1 MVKKREVVRK
11 YHYPD
16 SWMITLCNRT
26 ILFMVRDIL
35 KFAAYAVDAAVVD
48 AYRDEVDA
56 FEIFP
61 TDIELAGK
69 QKIKTEEK
77 DTSADLTKTGIR
89 GVMTRVVSKFKEGT
103 PKHDM
108 FGTKGM
114 DAMTDSELLKCGR
127 RVVRMGT
134 EYLAELAGTGL
145 TALILTALDDQCQA
159 FEDSIAAQEDAIS
172 KRDIATQERALLGNA
187 IFEKLMNY
195 CSIGQNIWYDNDEAK
210 YNDYVIYTKSG
221 SLVNPIEMTINAG
234 LTQMI
239 INKLFQVTDT
249 FVIENTGA
257 AKLKLGFCVDAST
270 PVAAGVDLAVGE
282 TKTVTAAELGDF
294 AANQFLN
301 CTNNSVTNGSIKIKL
316 P

>member
-1 MVKKREVVRK
+1 MVKKREVIRK
-11 YHYPD
+11 YHFPD
-16 SWMITLCNRT
+16 SWLTTLCNRT
-26 ILFMVRDIL
+26 ILFMIRDIL
-35 KFAAYAVDAAVVD
+35 KFSAYAVDAAVVD
-48 AYRDEVDA
+48 AYRDEVDE
-56 FEIFP
+56 FEVYP

-77 DTSADLTKTGIR
+77 DTAADLTKTGIR
-89 GVMTRVVSKFKEGT
+89 GVMTRVVLKFKEGT
-103 PKHDM
+103 PKYEM

-145 TALILTALDDQCQA
+145 TALILTALDDQCQT
-159 FEDSIAAQEDAIS
+159 FEDAIGAQEDAIS
-172 KRDIATQERALLGNA
+172 KRDIATQERSLLGNA

-221 SLVNPIEMTINAG
+221 SLVHPIEMTIEFGETKN
-234 LTQMI
+234 I
-239 INKLFQVTDT
+239 INKLFAGDAV
-249 FVIENTGA
+249 FEIINTGG
-257 AKLKLGFCVDAST
+257 AKLSFGFCLDGTTPVSSGVD
-270 PVAAGVDLAVGE
+270 VAAGE
-282 TKTVTAAELGDF
+282 SKTVTAAELGDF
-294 AANQFLN
+294 AANQYLN
-301 CTNNSVTNGSIKIKL
+301 CTNNEPAAGSFKIKL